1 MHWIVICSGTQSD
14 IPARIVKVLKHY
26 KYRKIMFARL
36 HFFDLVLDRN
46 YVLLFTVSAIQFTS
60 NVCILFFR
68 KCNYFLAFISYF
80 VIGKLPV
87 RERGEKENFV
97 VTSFANFLALSS
109 KEKKNFSV
117 SQTKAY
123 NLVSIPP

>member
-1 MHWIVICSGTQSD
+1 MCFYS
-14 IPARIVKVLKHY
+14 
-26 KYRKIMFARL
+26 
-36 HFFDLVLDRN
+36 
-46 YVLLFTVSAIQFTS
+46 VSAIQFTS

-68 KCNYFLAFISYF
+68 KCNYFLAFSYF

-87 RERGEKENFV
+87 REKGEKKNFV